1 MYRVSGFSG
10 INYYRRLLLFG
21 YTFVAL
27 CQDPFQNFGPW
38 QVNVFRAQGVARV
51 VHRVYKAV
59 NEITNYYMAKPLKK
73 QTRITDNPDPWL
85 VLLGFL

>member
-38 QVNVFRAQGVARV
+38 QVNVFRAQGVASAPWV
-51 VHRVYKAV
+51 L
-59 NEITNYYMAKPLKK
+59 IMAGSRSTFTTHELKPVWS
-73 QTRITDNPDPWL
+73 TRSRQL
-85 VLLGFL
+85 VTSDWS